1 MIPLAMVP
9 ASRLMRAEFTFTLP
23 KNCVGGLSEGAAAL
37 RVLAR
42 C

>member
-1 MIPLAMVP
+1 MLLT
-9 ASRLMRAEFTFTLP
+9 SRLMRAEFTFTLP

-37 RVLAR
+37 GVLAR

>member
-1 MIPLAMVP
+1 MIPLAMLP
-9 ASRLMRAEFTFTLP
+9 TSRLMRGEFTFTLP

-37 RVLAR
+37 GVLAR